1 MSTPRITPNTL
12 YDQNGRPPATISLDE
27 PFYPPTFQI
36 DWDELLKTRSCI
48 VTDGKYQTITIPT
61 TLPTPDALSVDSVE
75 VDLSDVD
82 LS

>member
-1 MSTPRITPNTL
+1 MSTPRITPNTR
-12 YDQNGRPPATISLDE
+12 YDQNGRFFIPPA
-27 PFYPPTFQI
+27 YQI
-36 DWDELLKTRSCI
+36 DWKELLNSRSCT
-48 VTDGKYQTITIPT
+48 VTDGKYQTITVPT

>member
-12 YDQNGRPPATISLDE
+12 YDQNGRPPVAISLDE
-27 PFYPPTFQI
+27 PFTPSGIQV
-36 DWDELLKTRSCI
+36 DWNELLKLRSCT
-48 VTDGKYQTITIPT
+48 VTDGKYQTLTVPT
-61 TLPTPDALSVDSVE
+61 TLPSPDALSVDSVE